1 MMLLLDIG
9 NSRIKSAVWDGQRLR
24 ERPAHFHGG
33 DPAAAFAA
41 LSWDGVKRVW
51 ITHVTGAEHE
61 QRMTAALQVRG
72 LSPHYAR
79 TESERGGLR
88 NAYQE
93 PLRLGVDRWL
103 AMVGAWTPG
112 QPLVVAD
119 AGTALTVDL
128 VQADG
133 QHLGGFIAPGL
144 LTMQQAVLGATR
156 FATRDEQAH
165 YHGGLARETEG
176 CVRQGAFLSCLGA
189 VDRAAAQL
197 PAACKIITGGDAAAL
212 LPHLPG
218 WEHRPL
224 LVLEGLFR
232 QSSISP

>member
-9 NSRIKSAVWDGQRLR
+9 NSRLKSATWDGQVLR
-24 ERPAHFHGG
+24 AGVTQSHGG
-33 DPAAAFAA
+33 DPAAALAS
-41 LSWDGVKRVW
+41 LSWEGVKTIW

-61 QRMTAALQVRG
+61 QRMTAAVQAQG
-72 LSPHYAR
+72 LTPHYAR
-79 TESERGGLR
+79 TETQRGGLR

-93 PLRLGVDRWL
+93 PLRLGIDRWL

-112 QPLVVAD
+112 QPVVVAD

-156 FATRDEQAH
+156 FATRDMQAH
-165 YHGGLARETEG
+165 YHDGVARETEG

-189 VDRAAAQL
+189 VDRVAAQL
-197 PAACKIITGGDAAAL
+197 PTARKIITGGDAAAL

-218 WEHRPL
+218 WEHRSL
-224 LVLEGLFR
+224 LVLEGLLR
-232 QSSISP
+232 QANQCL